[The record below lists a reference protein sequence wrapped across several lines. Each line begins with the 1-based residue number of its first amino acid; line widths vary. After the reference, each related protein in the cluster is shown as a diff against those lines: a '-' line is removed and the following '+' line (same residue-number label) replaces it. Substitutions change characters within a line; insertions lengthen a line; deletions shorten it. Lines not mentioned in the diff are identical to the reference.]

1 MLDIF
6 KKEKPEKVALD
17 LQNKE
22 NQRVAIKAS
31 LDHKISLLYKG
42 DGIFLMDLKR
52 VKDDKIISFFKQLLN
67 ESVNRIEGAIFK
79 GDPKCDY
86 LVIYDHI

>member
-17 LQNKE
+17 LKNAA

-31 LDHKISLLYKG
+31 LNHKIPLVYKG
-42 DGIFLMDLKR
+42 DGIFFMDLKR
-52 VKDDKIISFFKQLLN
+52 VKDDKVFNFFKQLKT
-67 ESVNRIEGAIFK
+67 ESVSRIEGAIFRE
-79 GDPKCDY
+79 DPKCDY
-86 LVIYDHI
+86 LVIYDI

>member
-6 KKEKPEKVALD
+6 KKEKPEKVSLN

-22 NQRVAIKAS
+22 NQRAAIKAS
-31 LDHKISLLYKG
+31 LDHKIPLLYKG
-42 DGIFLMDLKR
+42 DGIFFMDTKR
-52 VKDDKIISFFKQLLN
+52 VKDDKVLSFFKQLVN
-67 ESVNRIEGAIFK
+67 ESVSRIEGAIYRE
-79 GDPKCDY
+79 DPKCDY

>member
-42 DGIFLMDLKR
+42 DGIFFMDTKR
-52 VKDDKIISFFKQLLN
+52 AKDEKVLSFFEQLLN
-67 ESVNRIEGAIFK
+67 GSVSRIEGAIFK
-79 GDPKCDY
+79 EDPKCDY

>member
-6 KKEKPEKVALD
+6 KKDKPEKVSLN
-17 LQNKE
+17 LQNPT

-31 LDHKISLLYKG
+31 LDNKITLTYKG
-42 DGIFLMDLKR
+42 HGVYFMDLKR
-52 VKDDKIISFFKQLLN
+52 VKDDKILNFFKQLST
-67 ESVNRIEGAIFK
+67 ESVSRIEGAIYRE
-79 GDPKCDY
+79 DPKCDY